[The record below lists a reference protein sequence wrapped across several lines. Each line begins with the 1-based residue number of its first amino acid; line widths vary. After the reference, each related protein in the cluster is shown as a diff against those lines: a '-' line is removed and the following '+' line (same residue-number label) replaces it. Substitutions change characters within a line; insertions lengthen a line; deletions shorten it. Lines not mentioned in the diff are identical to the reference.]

1 MRGEIGRLPAFAE
14 TEKGRN
20 GARDAPRSAGYCW
33 RPHCGRGRR
42 RAPRPSD
49 GGAEE
54 APTEYQVKAAFLFNF
69 ARFVEWPPRAFET
82 ASSPIAVCV
91 LGEDPFGESL
101 NRVVDGKTLGDRA
114 MTVRRGK
121 KLRELSGCEILF
133 ISASERARLPE
144 ILEELRTTP
153 VLTVGEGEDFATRGG
168 EVQFILEDS
177 HVHLLIN
184 VDATER
190 AGLKVSSKLLSLA
203 HVVHGDPL
211 RKKS

>member
-1 MRGEIGRLPAFAE
+1 LRRLRRARGSAALGRLLLAAALWAGLPAS
-14 TEKGRN
+14 
-20 GARDAPRSAGYCW
+20 APAT
-33 RPHCGRGRR
+33 
-42 RAPRPSD
+42 D
-49 GGAEE
+49 GGADE

-69 ARFVEWPPRAFET
+69 ARFVEWPPSAFET
-82 ASSPIAVCV
+82 ATSPIGVCV
-91 LGEDPFGESL
+91 LGDDPFGESL
-101 NRVVDGKTLGDRA
+101 NRVVAGKTLGDRT
-114 MTVRRGK
+114 MMVRRGK
-121 KLRELSGCEILF
+121 KLRELGGCEILF
-133 ISASERARLPE
+133 ISASERPRLPE

-153 VLTVGEGEDFATRGG
+153 VLTVGEGDDFATRGG